1 MFCGLSERIP
11 AAMFFGERF
20 PKLGMVSKSAG
31 SSGNWGEFPKVGM
44 VSKTGYGF
52 QKWGEFWKLGGVSK
66 TLLSG
71 KNLNQ

>member
-31 SSGNWGEFPKVGM
+31 SSGNWGEFPKLAVVYKTVG
-44 VSKTGYGF
+44 SF
-52 QKWGEFWKLGGVSK
+52 QK
-66 TLLSG
+66 
-71 KNLNQ
+71 